1 MEERVAEMN
10 YTEEKT
16 TRMTI
21 LDKQVVVAAETT
33 TGHKEGVTEGS
44 ANATEGAPQAGTW
57 EA

>member
-1 MEERVAEMN
+1 MAEMN
-10 YTEEKT
+10 YTEAKT